1 MALGT
6 GGRLGQSGSLV
17 WAGGAWV
24 RGVSFSSS
32 RGDRARNHRRS
43 SAVPKARPFRAPS
56 HSYQAGTARRG
67 QPEAT
72 MSSSTG
78 AAKNNSNLQAARKR
92 HTELFG
98 SGIAFK
104 RSRQESE
111 GGDSN
116 QGGSTGISP
125 YGRCPSVSDRYEKI
139 GRIGEGTY
147 GVVYKARDKQTGDI
161 CALKRCLPHHEASD
175 GFPQTT
181 LREITILRELSQQ
194 NHPGIVKLKEV
205 AVSSSRSGVFLVF
218 EFCEHDLANL
228 IDKNFARHGKSPFR
242 EAEVKQLSMQLL
254 SAVDF
259 LHSRHLIHRDIKLSN
274 LLYNHQGRLRLAD
287 FGLCRRVGGMVE
299 DRQWRDEDEVDS
311 RYSRRASQLPRPT
324 GRDPNNLTPKVVS
337 LWYRPP
343 ELLLGSDLYDEGVDN
358 WGAGCVI
365 GELLDGQ
372 PLIKGK
378 NEMDQIT
385 KMFKL
390 LRPPDARSWPELTE
404 MPLIKSGAVLLP
416 QRAQPMGLLDRF
428 GDLSSSGIRLLSSL
442 LRYDRKT
449 RWTAKRALES
459 EYFVERPLPQHC
471 ELMPTFPTSHRKL

>member
-1 MALGT
+1 MNT
-6 GGRLGQSGSLV
+6 G
-17 WAGGAWV
+17 
-24 RGVSFSSS
+24 
-32 RGDRARNHRRS
+32 
-43 SAVPKARPFRAPS
+43 
-56 HSYQAGTARRG
+56 
-67 QPEAT
+67 
-72 MSSSTG
+72 
-78 AAKNNSNLQAARKR
+78 NLQAARKR

-104 RSRQESE
+104 RSRKESE

-116 QGGSTGISP
+116 NQGASDTETKHRSSHSGSTGISP

-205 AVSSSRSGVFLVF
+205 AVSSRRSGVFLVF

-228 IDKNFARHGKSPFR
+228 IDHYFARHGKSPFR

-254 SAVDF
+254 SAVHF

-311 RYSRRASQLPRPT
+311 SSSSSSSSSSRRASRLPRPT

-390 LRPPDARSWPELTE
+390 LRPPDARSWPDLAD
-404 MPLIKSGAVLLP
+404 MPLIKSGTVLLP

-459 EYFVERPLPQHC
+459 EYFVERPVPQHI
-471 ELMPTFPTSHRKL
+471 ELMPTFPTSHRKV